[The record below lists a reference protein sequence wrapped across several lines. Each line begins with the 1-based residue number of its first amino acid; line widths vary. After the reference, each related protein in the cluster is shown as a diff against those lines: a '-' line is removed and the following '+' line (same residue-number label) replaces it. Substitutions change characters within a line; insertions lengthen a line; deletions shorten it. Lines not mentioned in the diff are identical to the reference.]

1 MRWGV
6 WILLGLAAVV
16 FYLLLPMLSPFFI
29 GFIIAYLFTPVVG
42 WLALHRISR
51 PLGTGLVFVSL
62 TAVLVLTVLAIIPLL
77 TEQTARLIQLFP
89 AFLAQI
95 EQQIGPW
102 FEDFFGFS
110 PDASGLKALLTEH
123 GQTIGSILAEGA
135 WSAFGSGYVLLL
147 WVINLLLAPVVA
159 FYLLRDWPEIMER
172 LEALL
177 PRQWHQTIVD
187 LAVESDR
194 VLGAFLRGQ
203 LSVML
208 ANAAVYGVGLTLI
221 GLNTGLII
229 GLVAGILSFIPYL
242 GGVIGISMA
251 LIAAY
256 IQMDSLWALFWV
268 LVVFGVG
275 QTLETVVWQPR
286 FVGNEIG
293 LHPVA
298 VIFAVL
304 AGGHLFGFM
313 GVLLAL
319 PVSAVLMVLAR
330 FGLSHYYQS
339 RYYQPSEPQSGEQRS
354 GNTDQSES

>member
-1 MRWGV
+1 MRWEP
-6 WILLGLAAVV
+6 WLAFALAAVV
-16 FYLLLPMLSPFFI
+16 FYLLLPVLSPFFI

-51 PLGTGLVFVSL
+51 PLGTSLVFVSL
-62 TAVLVLTVLAIIPLL
+62 TGFLVLLVLAIIPAL
-77 TEQTARLIQLFP
+77 TEQTARLFKMFP
-89 AFLAQI
+89 AFWTQI

-102 FEDFFGFS
+102 FEQWFGFS
-110 PDASGLKALLTEH
+110 PSVSGFKSVLAEH
-123 GQTIGSILAEGA
+123 GETIGSMLADRA
-135 WSAFGSGYVLLL
+135 WSVFGSGYTLVLGL
-147 WVINLLLAPVVA
+147 INLLLAPVVA
-159 FYLLRDWPEIMER
+159 FYLLRDWPQIMAR

-177 PRQWHQTIVD
+177 PRHWQKTIVG
-187 LAVESDR
+187 LATESDR

-208 ANAAVYGVGLTLI
+208 ANAAVYGIGLTLL

-242 GGVIGISMA
+242 GGLIGISLA

-256 IQMDSLWALFWV
+256 IQMDSLWPLFWV
-268 LVVFGVG
+268 LVVFGIG

-319 PVSAVLMVLAR
+319 PVSAILMVLAR
-330 FGLSHYYQS
+330 FGLQHYYQS
-339 RYYQPSEPQSGEQRS
+339 RYYQPPEKPPDGH
-354 GNTDQSES
+354 DPSES